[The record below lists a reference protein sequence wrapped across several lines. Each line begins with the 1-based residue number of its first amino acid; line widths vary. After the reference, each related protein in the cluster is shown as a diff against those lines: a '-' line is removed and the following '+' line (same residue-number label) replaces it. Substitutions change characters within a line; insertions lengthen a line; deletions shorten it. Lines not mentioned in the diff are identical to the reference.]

1 MVAKARSAR
10 REEQPA
16 PSKPVAPKPV
26 AAPAPAPAATPAPA
40 PAGERTD
47 HAAIRLWLRLLFCA
61 GRIESIL
68 QSRLTREFGI
78 SLARFDLL
86 AQLERADGGLTMTE
100 VSRRMMVT
108 NGATTSLV
116 DRLVEDGLV
125 LREAHPQDRRT
136 NIITL
141 TKLGRE
147 RFLAMARE
155 HEEWVAEL
163 LGGLDAP
170 TRAALSQG
178 LGDLKHK
185 LEGITE

>member
-1 MVAKARSAR
+1 MVSKVRTASSDGEVAGDRPTGIGSDPLNG
-10 REEQPA
+10 PA
-16 PSKPVAPKPV
+16 DGL
-26 AAPAPAPAATPAPA
+26 AASPPP
-40 PAGERTD
+40 RTD

-68 QSRLTREFGI
+68 QSRLTRAFGI

-86 AQLERADGGLTMTE
+86 AQLERAEGGLTMTE

-125 LREAHPQDRRT
+125 RREAHPQDRRT

-141 TKLGRE
+141 TDQGRE
-147 RFLAMARE
+147 RFLAMAQE
-155 HEEWVAEL
+155 HEDWVIEL

-170 TRAALSQG
+170 SRAALLQG
-178 LGDLKHK
+178 LGDLKHR
-185 LEGITE
+185 LETISD